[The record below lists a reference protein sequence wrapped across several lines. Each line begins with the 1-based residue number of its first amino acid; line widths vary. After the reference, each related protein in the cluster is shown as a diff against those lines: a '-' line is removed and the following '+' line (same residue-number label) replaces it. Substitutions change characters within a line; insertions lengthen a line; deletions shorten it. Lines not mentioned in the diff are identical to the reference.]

1 MEKKDF
7 IIFNQHLAGWL
18 MMEGYVLKK
27 LKLSNKKDTKR
38 NVFIFNDTEQLHSSI
53 VKYKELY
60 MK

>member
-1 MEKKDF
+1 MEKDF

-27 LKLSNKKDTKR
+27 LKPSNKKETKR

-53 VKYKELY
+53 VIYKELY
-60 MK
+60 MKK